1 MKKYSFIGP
10 LFLISVWSI
19 LSYGNIIDR
28 LLLPH
33 PHDVLLYLF
42 NGFFIKGFFITPL
55 VETLKLI
62 LVSFVSGGIVGIICG
77 MVAGYYDKAYKSF
90 ELILDFFRSLPSLLL
105 IPLSILLFGI
115 GRFSFFIVISWSVF
129 VYFFI
134 NAAYGVRYGRASYR
148 DIGKLYNISKL
159 QEFMWIIFPSTL
171 PSIFAGVKM
180 GFSIALIVT
189 IGSEMLSGHQG
200 LGGRVI
206 DAYMIYN
213 TKEVFSIIVIVGS
226 LGYIGSKLFDL
237 AEGKVVHW
245 RGN

>member
-1 MKKYSFIGP
+1 MRKYSFVG
-10 LFLISVWSI
+10 LTFLISVWSI
-19 LSYGNIIDR
+19 LSYGSKVDR
-28 LLLPH
+28 LLLPQ
-33 PHDVLLYLF
+33 PQDVLIYLF

-55 VETLKLI
+55 AETLKLI
-62 LVSFVSGGIVGIICG
+62 LASFIFGSIVGIICG
-77 MVAGYYDKAYKSF
+77 MIAGYYEKIYKSF

-115 GRFSFFIVISWSVF
+115 GQFSSFFVISWSVF
-129 VYFFI
+129 VYSFI
-134 NAAYGVRYGRASYR
+134 NAAYGVRYSKTSYF

-159 QEFMWIIFPSTL
+159 QEFMWIILPSTL

-200 LGGRVI
+200 LGGRVV
-206 DAYMIYN
+206 DAYMVYN
-213 TKEVFSIIVIVGS
+213 TKEVFSIIVTVGS
-226 LGYIGSKLFDL
+226 LGYLGSKLFDL
-237 AEGKVVHW
+237 IESKVVHW